1 EFAAQLT
8 EPDGG
13 EGVDLPAAGGVETGP
28 TSWQI
33 FMGQLAA
40 MEIRDIRL
48 RLLSWEDRRRLVKM
62 AELEE
67 ELEWRAVARNRE
79 RVARQARGEA
89 RERWD
94 NRKEKRG
101 RGVAA
106 LGSLAAM
113 QELERRGKVTE
124 EEVGRWKRVRAE
136 KVERIRGI
144 GAKHNAEVKMKKV
157 REQAVGVD
165 GEKAGETEA
174 GKAGIERELTV
185 VRAGP
190 NPRLLVCRYKELA
203 EEKVCK
209 VRVKDSGKWMV
220 GMRLVM
226 REPVG
231 EREYVEPW
239 EYAGPEPRFKGR
251 W

>member
-89 RERWD
+89 RERWG
-94 NRKEKRG
+94 NRKEKG
-101 RGVAA
+101 GGGLAA
-106 LGSLAAM
+106 LGSLGGR
-113 QELERRGKVTE
+113 EGLGGRGEVTGG
-124 EEVGRWKRVRAE
+124 EVGR
-136 KVERIRGI
+136 
-144 GAKHNAEVKMKKV
+144 
-157 REQAVGVD
+157 
-165 GEKAGETEA
+165 
-174 GKAGIERELTV
+174 GKG
-185 VRAGP
+185 
-190 NPRLLVCRYKELA
+190 
-203 EEKVCK
+203 
-209 VRVKDSGKWMV
+209 
-220 GMRLVM
+220 
-226 REPVG
+226 
-231 EREYVEPW
+231 
-239 EYAGPEPRFKGR
+239 
-251 W
+251 